1 MDYSA
6 MDDKKIKHLEL
17 IQAIITRMNSNSF
30 VIKGWVI
37 TIVSAVLALLASTH
51 NTSFIVIT
59 ALPIVVFW
67 IVDSFYLQTERKYV
81 ELYKLTIK
89 QDSAIAPFSLNPEE
103 DAIKSA
109 KKTLYFNVFTSRTII
124 SFYLSLLL
132 IAGAC
137 TFFIVTKDDSNKSL
151 DVKVSSVDT
160 IRVQNVK

>member
-1 MDYSA
+1 

-37 TIVSAVLALLASTH
+37 TIVSAVLALLASTN

-59 ALPIVVFW
+59 ALPILVFW
-67 IVDSFYLQTERKYV
+67 ISDTFYLQTERKYV
-81 ELYKLTIK
+81 ALYKKTIEAN
-89 QDSAIAPFSLNPEE
+89 STIPPFSLNIE
-103 DAIKSA
+103 DSQIKGL
-109 KKTLYFNVFTSRTII
+109 KRNRYHNVFFSRTIFW
-124 SFYLSLLL
+124 FYFSLLL

-137 TFFIVTKDDSNKSL
+137 TVFIVRKDEVGKGI

-160 IRVQNVK
+160 IRLQNVK